1 MGGEDLRVDAML
13 PMGDIWS
20 CVLAR
25 FIELYGFFN
34 VRYRNNRCKSCTTGP
49 KVYR

>member
-20 CVLAR
+20 YVLAR

-34 VRYRNNRCKSCTTGP
+34 VRHRINTCKGCDVGP